1 VQLGDE
7 PTKFFHAAATERYR
21 LNTIK
26 YIKDD
31 EGRDLSEHEE
41 KVVVLW
47 NTYRRRM
54 GESSNTKNL
63 FQIQSLVSNQM
74 DLSHLVEPF
83 TNEEIDK
90 AIKKMPNERAP
101 GPDGFNMQFIKKC
114 WHIIKPDF
122 YQLCHDFFNEE
133 VSMQAINN
141 SFITLIPKG

>member
-90 AIKKMPNERAP
+90 AIKKMPNESSWP
-101 GPDGFNMQFIKKC
+101 
-114 WHIIKPDF
+114 
-122 YQLCHDFFNEE
+122 
-133 VSMQAINN
+133 
-141 SFITLIPKG
+141 